1 MFLPVNI
8 GKSRK
13 LIQNLNPPTEG
24 EGTYVLKSVAK
35 GQGAID
41 KRIILLSRLAAII
54 VVLLSTGCSS
64 IHTKTPEGESIV
76 MNEADFAAYFEHVFR
91 HHNSVVNESLYVS
104 TSTLDKGDD
113 PVLIAE
119 MKMDHAFQPLNEV
132 ASAAA
137 TGQSA
142 DFWTKMK
149 LGDAVP
155 ECEAA
160 TRILEKLLSTEK

>member
-1 MFLPVNI
+1 M
-8 GKSRK
+8 
-13 LIQNLNPPTEG
+13 
-24 EGTYVLKSVAK
+24 LKSVAK

-91 HHNSVVNESLYVS
+91 HHNNVVNESLYAS

-113 PVLIAE
+113 PVLSAE
-119 MKMDHAFQPLNEV
+119 REMDHVCQPLNEV

-137 TGQSA
+137 TGLS
-142 DFWTKMK
+142 
-149 LGDAVP
+149 LG
-155 ECEAA
+155 
-160 TRILEKLLSTEK
+160 